1 MKALLLPIH
10 SKTMKFIYSTF
21 KVLSAGLIVLLYSCG
36 SPTDTDQAITNS
48 MDTEDVSH
56 NEASAA
62 NVRKMKSIFY
72 AVPSPMEMASLL
84 KRAGAQYDMNIL
96 NDVKN
101 VNAYTTA
108 RSRALNLGI
117 YGADL
122 SYASIFNQNQ
132 ESIIYLS
139 CTKKL
144 ADNLGVTKAF
154 DENTI
159 ERMETNVDNR
169 DSLLNIVSETY
180 YVLDAY
186 LKENGRDHISAM
198 VIAAGWVEGLYLAT
212 QVASNDENPEPA
224 LLNRI
229 AEQSL
234 SLRNLVELVSA
245 YNTNQELDDILAD
258 LAQIEASFKEVKVQT
273 ENTTIEKSDDGS
285 THIGGNTTTEF
296 SKESLAEI
304 SRVVSEIRS
313 RYIS

>member
-1 MKALLLPIH
+1 MKL
-10 SKTMKFIYSTF
+10 IYNTF
-21 KVLSAGLIVLLYSCG
+21 KLICAGTLLFLYGCDTT
-36 SPTDTDQAITNS
+36 PATDSAITNS
-48 MDTEDVSH
+48 LPPVEAPL
-56 NEASAA
+56 NEESAENA
-62 NVRKMKSIFY
+62 AKIKSIFY
-72 AVPSPMEMASLL
+72 AVPSPMEMATLL
-84 KRAGAQYDMNIL
+84 KRSGAQYNMEIL

-101 VNAYTTA
+101 VNNYTSA

-132 ESIIYLS
+132 ESIIFLS

-159 ERMETNVDNR
+159 ARMETNVENR

-180 YVLDAY
+180 YMLDAY
-186 LKENGRDHISAM
+186 LKENKRDHISAM

-212 QVASNDENPEPA
+212 TIANMDENPQSA
-224 LLNRI
+224 LLTRI

-234 SLRNLVELVSA
+234 SLDNLIELVSA
-245 YNTNQELDDILAD
+245 YNSDQKLNMILAD
-258 LAQIEASFKEVKVQT
+258 LEQIQT
-273 ENTTIEKSDDGS
+273 AFDGVGIVSEKSTVKKVADG
-285 THIGGNTTTEF
+285 TTLIGGKTTTMI
-296 SKESLAEI
+296 SRESLDEI
-304 SRVVSEIRS
+304 TKVVSDIRT